1 MQESSK
7 DEVVKG
13 RTVQVQQR
21 VLLRRD
27 GRRELREMVVHPG
40 SVVVLPLLEDG
51 RIVMIRNRRFTIE
64 STLLELCAGTREV
77 GQGGEPE
84 DVAECAARELEEE
97 TGYRASVLEPL
108 LSFYPSPGMSN
119 ERMHVFVAR
128 GLVETAQKLDPGEQ
142 IEVEL
147 LTPEAVLECI
157 RRREICDAKTIAAV
171 LYFHTW
177 AQTNV

>member
-1 MQESSK
+1 MQESTN

-13 RTVQVQQR
+13 RTVHVQQR
-21 VLLRRD
+21 VLTRRD

-40 SVVVLPLLEDG
+40 SVVVLPLLADG
-51 RIVMIRNRRFTIE
+51 RIVMIRNRRFTVE
-64 STLLELCAGTREV
+64 RTLLELCAGTREV
-77 GQGGEPE
+77 GHDGEPE
-84 DVAECAARELEEE
+84 DIAQCAARELEEE

-108 LSFYPSPGMSN
+108 LAFYPSPGLSN
-119 ERMHVFVAR
+119 ELMHVFVAR
-128 GLVETAQKLDPGEQ
+128 GLVKTEQQLDQSEQ

-147 LTPEAVLECI
+147 LTPQAVLECI
-157 RRREICDAKTIAAV
+157 RRQEICDAKTIAAV